1 KKMKR
6 ILTLCII
13 YQDRKILL
21 GMKKRGFG
29 VGKWNG
35 FGGHV
40 EEAESTE
47 EAVKREVFEEAGLKV
62 KSLEKMGV
70 IIFEFQDGH
79 QSFEV
84 HIFRSKDFEG
94 EITESEEMKP
104 EWFYVDK
111 LPLDNMWP
119 ADAHWLPIMLK
130 GKKFEGK
137 FIYDHPSTADYS
149 SKIIKKNLREMNEAK

>member
-1 KKMKR
+1 
-6 ILTLCII
+6 
-13 YQDRKILL
+13 
-21 GMKKRGFG
+21 
-29 VGKWNG
+29 
-35 FGGHV
+35 
-40 EEAESTE
+40 
-47 EAVKREVFEEAGLKV
+47 
-62 KSLEKMGV
+62 
-70 IIFEFQDGH
+70 
-79 QSFEV
+79 
-84 HIFRSKDFEG
+84 
-94 EITESEEMKP
+94 MKP

>member
-1 KKMKR
+1 MKI

-21 GMKKRGFG
+21 GKKKRGFG
-29 VGKWNG
+29 VGRWNG

-40 EEAESTE
+40 EDAESIE
-47 EAVKREVFEEAGLKV
+47 EAAAREVLEEAGLKV
-62 KSLEKMGV
+62 KSLEKMGI

-84 HIFRSKDFEG
+84 HIFRGKDFEG

-104 EWFYVDK
+104 EWFDVDN

-119 ADAHWLPIMLK
+119 ADVYWLPIFLK
-130 GKKFEGK
+130 GKKFEGE
-137 FIYDHPSTADYS
+137 FIYDHPSTSDCS
-149 SKIIKKNLREMNEAK
+149 SKIIKKNLREVNQVK